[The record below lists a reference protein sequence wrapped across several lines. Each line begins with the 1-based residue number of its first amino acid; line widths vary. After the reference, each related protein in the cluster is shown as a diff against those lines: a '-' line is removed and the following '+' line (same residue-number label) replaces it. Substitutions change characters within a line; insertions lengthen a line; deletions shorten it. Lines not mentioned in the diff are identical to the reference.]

1 MRSLILFALVLVSP
15 VGALCSASDTS
26 QVGPAARIVPV
37 DAGELKKLREEAR
50 GKVLL
55 VNFWA
60 TWCAPCVEE
69 FPDLIKLRGEY
80 GPRGLA
86 VLFVSIDRASEAGTT
101 VAQFLQKHGVT
112 FRTYIKKAG
121 GDEDFINAMSRN
133 WSGALPATFIYD
145 KTGKLAHLLSGE
157 QSLQS
162 LSRYVQPL
170 LGQ

>member
-1 MRSLILFALVLVSP
+1 MRSLILFALVLASP

-26 QVGPAARIVPV
+26 QVDPAARIVPI

-50 GKVLL
+50 GNVLL

-80 GPRGLA
+80 APRGLTL
-86 VLFVSIDRASEAGTT
+86 LFVSIDRASEAGTT
-101 VAQFLQKHGVT
+101 VARFLETHGVT
-112 FRTYIKKAG
+112 FTTYIKKPG

-145 KTGKLAHLLSGE
+145 KTGKLTRLLSGE